1 MLHVLRMRRPLQQL
15 LLFMLE
21 RELVLPKHV
30 RHAPICPLPEV
41 PFRCPPPVLPGAPLH
56 RVRAHTSG
64 YCLTCLKYVPKM
76 TQICP

>member
-41 PFRCPPPVLPGAPLH
+41 PFRCPPPRAARRTTAQGTCTHVRVLPDMP
-56 RVRAHTSG
+56 
-64 YCLTCLKYVPKM
+64 
-76 TQICP
+76 QICP